1 MSFLN
6 QNVLDPNN
14 GTQKNPKSKK
24 SVYIAL
30 SIFLVTLG
38 IAGLSTYK
46 SIKKLTSNH
55 SKTSSSQ
62 ASQTPSKTSAKGLKE
77 LPGKEPLKEDEKT
90 LARKPIP
97 EKSSNGND
105 DAEQIQET
113 SSESISEL
121 EIQYPVEN
129 NVLKEFSSGKPV
141 YSKTLSDWRTHEG
154 TDFKSEAGNDVK
166 AVTSGTVKD
175 IYNDSSYGTTVVI
188 EHDGKFTGYYS
199 GLENNTAVK
208 KGDRVKSGQ
217 NIGTIGIVPCEIL
230 DGAHLH
236 FMILKDEKFIDPI
249 LILEKEN
256 R

>member
-90 LARKPIP
+90 LARKPIL

-129 NVLKEFSSGKPV
+129 NVLNEFSNMKKIVEEKQKKSREKID
-141 YSKTLSDWRTHEG
+141 KNTKELN
-154 TDFKSEAGNDVK
+154 DFLPS
-166 AVTSGTVKD
+166 AVSAW
-175 IYNDSSYGTTVVI
+175 
-188 EHDGKFTGYYS
+188 F
-199 GLENNTAVK
+199 
-208 KGDRVKSGQ
+208 
-217 NIGTIGIVPCEIL
+217 
-230 DGAHLH
+230 
-236 FMILKDEKFIDPI
+236 
-249 LILEKEN
+249 
-256 R
+256 